1 MADYDEIVNV
11 VLAGES
17 GVGKTTLVGRI
28 CSDKEPGGEI
38 HKAIVEIS
46 STRLSSHATGRRYK
60 VRFWDLT
67 GSKEYRQYVTAYYG
81 NANMGLL
88 VFDVSSRDSFDA
100 IKVRWAPDVRL
111 RNSVCSFVLV
121 GTKADLTDHRKV
133 SKEEAEEYAKTLGCA
148 YVEVG
153 SGIDLDP
160 LRDVLQDANYERR
173 ETPMCHHVTEYLQ
186 GPRPSLFVRL
196 LVFLGVAKFGL

>member
-1 MADYDEIVNV
+1 MADYDEIVRV

-17 GVGKTTLVGRI
+17 GVGKTTLVSRLT
-28 CSDKEPGGEI
+28 DEP
-38 HKAIVEIS
+38 VEPLQKSIIGV
-46 STRLSSHATGRRYK
+46 TMIRLNSRANGVRYK
-60 VRFWDLT
+60 VQLWDPSGLDEFR
-67 GSKEYRQYVTAYYG
+67 KCVTAYFA
-81 NANMGLL
+81 NAQMVIL
-88 VFDVSSRDSFDA
+88 VFDMCSRDSFDA

-111 RNSVCSFVLV
+111 RNSVCPFVLV

-133 SKEEAEEYAKTLGCA
+133 SKEEADEYAVRLGCA

-160 LRDVLQDANYERR
+160 LRDVLRDANYEHP
-173 ETPMCHHVTEYLQ
+173 ETPVCHHVTEHLQ